1 MKAFDDPLTFA
12 AAPEVLLSC
21 QSPSSVT
28 TTPEW
33 TTSQKFLL
41 ILVAILS
48 TFAVGSSP
56 IVFAFINSPIDNQ
69 VTTETLFSGGN
80 MF

>member
-1 MKAFDDPLTFA
+1 MKAFDDPLNFA
-12 AAPEVLLSC
+12 AAPEVILI
-21 QSPSSVT
+21 QSSASST

-33 TTSQKFLL
+33 TPCQKFLL
-41 ILVAILS
+41 VLAAILS
-48 TFAVGSSP
+48 TFAVGASP

>member
-1 MKAFDDPLTFA
+1 MKAFDDLLNFA
-12 AAPEVLLSC
+12 APPEVLSN
-21 QSPSSVT
+21 QSLGSGTYTS
-28 TTPEW
+28 EW
-33 TTSQKFLL
+33 TTCQKFLL
-41 ILVAILS
+41 VLVAILS